1 MIDKKSLKKSTSIKL
16 GTTSQQNYEIIHGF
30 KSNTGDIVVIDADGN
45 ILRKSE
51 FTNETIVA
59 NNENQRLLRNLGA
72 HEIIIEILRYNI
84 NQKKNHSD
92 YEDIIKSAYIFLIRF
107 CKDNVVNQEIIGNH
121 LDIFVKE
128 INSSPLSIYLIK
140 EIFKDNKLHLS
151 SDGQKIIRVIVKKE
165 ESISL
170 TMSEKYHYLDTLKTF
185 ARCKAKIVKK
195 NQNEILI
202 NISGEE
208 EGQICSY
215 FNTNGGIAKVK
226 SLVEK
231 ISKAKHD
238 MKGDIA
244 EIEFPIELYNLIT
257 FMDLV

>member
-1 MIDKKSLKKSTSIKL
+1 M
-16 GTTSQQNYEIIHGF
+16 
-30 KSNTGDIVVIDADGN
+30 
-45 ILRKSE
+45 
-51 FTNETIVA
+51 
-59 NNENQRLLRNLGA
+59 LRNLGA

-84 NQKKNHSD
+84 SQKKTHSD

-107 CKDNVVNQEIIGNH
+107 CKDNAVNQELIGEH

-128 INSSPLSIYLIK
+128 LNTSPLSIYLIK

-151 SDGQKIIRVIVKKE
+151 SKGQKIIRLIAKKE
-165 ESISL
+165 ETIALS
-170 TMSEKYHYLDTLKTF
+170 MPDKYRYLDTLKTF
-185 ARCKAKIVKK
+185 ARCKNKIVKK

-202 NISGEE
+202 NISGDDED
-208 EGQICSY
+208 QICSH
-215 FNTNGGIAKVK
+215 FNTKAGFSKVK

-238 MKGDIA
+238 MRGDTA
-244 EIEFPIELYNLIT
+244 EIEFPIELYNLIS